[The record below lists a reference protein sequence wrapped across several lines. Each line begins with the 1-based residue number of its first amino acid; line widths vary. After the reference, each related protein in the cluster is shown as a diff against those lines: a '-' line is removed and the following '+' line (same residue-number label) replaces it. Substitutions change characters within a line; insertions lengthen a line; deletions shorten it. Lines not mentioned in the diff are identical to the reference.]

1 MAPVAAFQIWKFDS
15 RLCRLELGQR
25 QVILG
30 RRRENNAKET
40 TPMSGSATEREEI
53 KNIMSSYEAALNA
66 SSTEAAI
73 ALYTED
79 AVFMVPNNPS
89 AVGKVAVR
97 QAYDAVFKAI
107 RLKVKFTVDELVV
120 MAPQW
125 AFVRTNSAGTQTISA
140 TGVTS
145 AEANQELF
153 ILKKDDDG
161 KWRIARYAFS
171 TTNPMSA

>member
-1 MAPVAAFQIWKFDS
+1 MLAD
-15 RLCRLELGQR
+15 
-25 QVILG
+25 
-30 RRRENNAKET
+30 RRENNATEI
-40 TPMSGSATEREEI
+40 TPMSGSTAEHEAI
-53 KNIMSSYEAALNA
+53 KNTMSSYEAALNA

-79 AVFMVPNNPS
+79 AVFMVPNNSS
-89 AVGKVAVR
+89 AVGKAAVR

-107 RLKVKFTVDELVV
+107 TLKVEFAIAELLV

-125 AFVRTNSAGTQTISA
+125 AFVRTNSAGIQTINA
-140 TGVTS
+140 TGATS

-171 TTNPMSA
+171 TTNPMGA